1 MSSILRQD
9 GCGHTAARHRSVFIP
24 NRLSPSSSRFRR
36 GVRLAQACL
45 LGFAAPMAW
54 LGSASVHAQK
64 LDEVVVTATRS
75 DQTIERALAD
85 VVVIDS
91 QQIRHAAGATVA
103 ELLRAA
109 AGIEIAQNGGA
120 GSVTGLFVRGT
131 KAAQTVVLVD
141 GVRMEDPLDGSPRI
155 EFLPLSAIERIEVVR
170 GPTAAFY
177 GSGAMGGVIQI
188 FTRES
193 RGAMSSELSA
203 AAGSRGTG
211 QLQGRVSG
219 GDERTR
225 FMFSAIRDTTRGYDV
240 THAQSGFYRQVDDDG
255 HRQTA
260 FTGLLTHRLSPDLQA
275 GLQWFST
282 DGSGEFDSQGYH
294 PSQTISNYR
303 SRSGSVFVRGQMFS
317 AWDTEI
323 RYGENRIGYDYLI
336 YDSAPRAQTNSLG
349 WQNTLVASQTVR
361 VLFGADSRRQALNGL
376 GVTEGGSRYAQTER
390 NHNAA
395 YAGVEIDHGAH
406 QFRLVG
412 RNDRV
417 TGLAPE
423 GTGLLAWGIRP
434 EPGWL
439 VRASVG
445 SAFRVPTFNDMF
457 SPWGANPSL
466 RPERS
471 FGQELALERQV
482 GERYARAIVFNSRI
496 RDAIE
501 LDSGYTPQNLAVAK
515 VVGITGEAGLRLGE
529 WRLRASL
536 TRQQPTGEIPGA
548 QAGTVVNAP
557 LARRAKAF
565 GVLGADWGSGPWR
578 AGMHLIAQ
586 GERVDTSGP
595 RLGGY
600 AILDIWAGR
609 KLSRELD
616 ATLRLGNVTDRNYET
631 AYGFRSP
638 PRLIL
643 LGLRYTQGG

>member
-1 MSSILRQD
+1 MSSLLCRD
-9 GCGHTAARHRSVFIP
+9 RCGHAVAHSVCFTC
-24 NRLSPSSSRFRR
+24 LSRFLSSLSRCR
-36 GVRLAQACL
+36 VRLAPARV
-45 LGFAAPMAW
+45 AAVASLCAW
-54 LGSASVHAQK
+54 LVSPSAHAQR

-75 DQTIERALAD
+75 DQTIERTLAD

-91 QQIRHAAGATVA
+91 RQIRNAAGATVA

-193 RGAMSSELSA
+193 RGAMSSDFSA
-203 AAGSRGTG
+203 AAGNRGTG
-211 QLQGRVSG
+211 QLQGRISG

-225 FMFSAIRDTTRGYDV
+225 FMLSAIRDTTRGYDV

-255 HRQTA
+255 HRQTS
-260 FTGLLTHRLSPDLQA
+260 FTGLLTHRLSRDLQA
-275 GLQWFST
+275 GVQWFST
-282 DGSGEFDSQGYH
+282 NGSGEFDSQGYH
-294 PSQTISNYR
+294 PSQTISSYS

-317 AWDTEI
+317 AWETEI

-336 YDSAPRAQTNSLG
+336 YDSAPRAETNSLG
-349 WQNTLVASQTVR
+349 WQNTLAASKTFR
-361 VLFGADSRRQALNGL
+361 LLFGADSRRQSLNGV

-390 NHNAA
+390 SHNAA
-395 YAGVEIDHGAH
+395 YAGIEVDHGDH
-406 QFRLVG
+406 HIRLVG

-417 TGLAPE
+417 TGLASE
-423 GTGLLAWGIRP
+423 GTGLVAWGMRP

-457 SPWGANPSL
+457 SPWGANPNL

-471 FGQELALERQV
+471 VGQEIALERQA
-482 GERYARAIVFNSRI
+482 GERYARAIAFNSRI

-515 VVGITGEAGLRLGE
+515 VVGITGEAGLRLGP

-536 TRQQPTGEIPGA
+536 TRQQPTGETPGA
-548 QAGTVVNAP
+548 QAGAVVNAP

-578 AGMHLIAQ
+578 AGMNLIAQ

-600 AILDIWAGR
+600 AIIDLWAGR
-609 KLSRELD
+609 KLNREFD
-616 ATLRLGNVTDRNYET
+616 ATFRLGNLADRNYET

-638 PRLIL
+638 PRSVL
-643 LGLRYTQGG
+643 LGVRYTPGG